1 LYKKYFEKEIL
12 YDKLMVLVAF
22 FFNYKKL
29 ATREGP
35 NGTCS
40 FLLQLGRG
48 LSLKTIGKK
57 IDNFFTPIRKY

>member
-1 LYKKYFEKEIL
+1 L